1 MVIANTNPPEIMN
14 IRQCADYLG
23 ISPDTM
29 YQYAMEGK
37 IRGFKLGNRWRF
49 KKDMVDAWIKAEC
62 DKNDREEPV
71 R

>member
-1 MVIANTNPPEIMN
+1 
-14 IRQCADYLG
+14 
-23 ISPDTM
+23 M